1 MTLEIERKFLL
12 TETPDWLPEHSAH
25 RIEQGYLA
33 VTEDV
38 EIRIRILDDEPVLT
52 VKGGHGEVRSEVEVS
67 LDAEQLKT
75 LWPLTETLRLEKT
88 RWSVPVGGANL
99 TGEVDIFGGDLDGLV
114 VAEVEFGSLEESR
127 SFDPPGWLG
136 EEITCDERFANQSLA
151 RNGHP
156 AGGMAGPRA
165 GNTKGVERRRE
176 EPREQDHGPSRAYRL
191 KHGES
196 TEKGLP
202 RIASGRVEHAL
213 KQLSSAEAGDPA
225 VAIHEARKDLKKLRS
240 LLRLLRGQ
248 VGEESYGREN
258 RRYREAA
265 SRLGQARDAE
275 VMLHTLSAL
284 EERFGDGP
292 PGEPIS
298 SLRRQLE
305 EDRDKISPDIEG
317 AAAAIAE
324 GRTTIADWSAQAGG
338 WKLIGPSLR
347 RSYRSGRT
355 RMERTAADPSA
366 ENVHEWRKRSKD
378 LWYQLRIL
386 RGAWP
391 EVMGELADQTHEL
404 AELLGDHHDLEVL
417 SAHAHGH
424 ADQFAEPGDLERLTA
439 AIMQREDELL
449 ERALALGGRLYAEK
463 PKAFSRRIKTYWL
476 VWRGSVAK

>member
-1 MTLEIERKFLL
+1 MTLEIERKFLP
-12 TETPDWLPEHSAH
+12 TEPPDWLPEHSAC

-67 LDAEQLKT
+67 LDAEQLEA
-75 LWPLTETLRLEKT
+75 LWPLTETLRLAKT
-88 RWSVPVGGANL
+88 RWHVPVGDANL
-99 TGEVDIFGGDLDGLV
+99 TGELDIFGGDLAGLV

-136 EEITCDERFANQSLA
+136 EEITGDERFANQSLA
-151 RNGHP
+151 RNGRP

-165 GNTKGVERRRE
+165 GNTQVVELRRE
-176 EPREQDHGPSRAYRL
+176 KPRGQDHGPSRAYRL

-202 RIASGRVEHAL
+202 RIASGRAEDAL
-213 KQLSSAEAGDPA
+213 EQLSAAEKGDTATP
-225 VAIHEARKDLKKLRS
+225 IHQARKDLKKLRS

-248 VGEESYGREN
+248 IGEETYGREN
-258 RRYREAA
+258 RRYRDAA

-284 EERFGDGP
+284 EERFSDGP
-292 PGEPIS
+292 SGESIS
-298 SLRRQLE
+298 PLRRQLE
-305 EDRDKISPDIEG
+305 EERDKISPDIEG
-317 AAAAIAE
+317 AAAMIAD
-324 GRTTIADWSAQAGG
+324 GRATIADWSAQRGG
-338 WKLIGPSLR
+338 WKLVGPGLR

-355 RMERTAADPSA
+355 RMQRTASDPSA

-417 SAHAHGH
+417 SAHARKH
-424 ADQFAEPGDLERLTA
+424 ADQFAEPDDLERLIA
-439 AIMQREDELL
+439 VIKQREDELL
-449 ERALALGGRLYAEK
+449 AEALATGGRLYAEK